1 MNVAAR
7 SHPNRG
13 FRISWNRRRVTER
26 TVAPSMQVER
36 ESMLF
41 CINRNS
47 FCFGAI
53 RRCRNRE
60 PATTASYTGCVGHH
74 PLSFSYGWTRVRGP
88 PSPDTAAPSDRVS
101 RANHCTMARPVHS
114 PQTRAPVG
122 AVRGAASCP
131 RTEPLVWPYGW
142 TGPPLLQKAAATP
155 GHSTSCLVCM
165 TIVVG

>member
-1 MNVAAR
+1 VDVAAR

-13 FRISWNRRRVTER
+13 FRIS
-26 TVAPSMQVER
+26 VAPDMQVER
-36 ESMLF
+36 DSTLF
-41 CINRNS
+41 CINRGSNV
-47 FCFGAI
+47 FWARYVI

-60 PATTASYTGCVGHH
+60 PATTASSYTGCAGHH
-74 PLSFSYGWTRVRGP
+74 PLSFSYGWTQVRGP

-101 RANHCTMARPVHS
+101 RANHCTMARPVHF

-142 TGPPLLQKAAATP
+142 TGPPLLQKSSSYAWP
-155 GHSTSCLVCM
+155 FNKLSCLHDNSRWL
-165 TIVVG
+165 T